1 MKEFVEKLIGRLEE
15 CKKIEK
21 CNLYSGIEE
30 GFGYSHCSDAF
41 EDGQTLGA
49 FNAYSSML
57 DFIKEL
63 AEEYKPKTNAG
74 KIRNMSDEELAEF
87 LSSINTGRDIGYDY
101 FSAKGGIFIESNKNI
116 IKKVQDW
123 LQSERWE

>member
-1 MKEFVEKLIGRLEE
+1 MSYFN
-15 CKKIEK
+15 
-21 CNLYSGIEE
+21 CNI
-30 GFGYSHCSDAF
+30 
-41 EDGQTLGA
+41 
-49 FNAYSSML
+49 
-57 DFIKEL
+57 
-63 AEEYKPKTNAG
+63 YKSKNWNKDLNTTKQTNAD
-74 KIRNMSDEELAEF
+74 KIRNMTDEELAEF